1 MEQRSEALRLASI
14 RKKNQINEVQTAKDI
29 QMKQQQDRIQKELI
43 KSQKQEEAALQG
55 LEKLR
60 LKRIE
65 QAKEKHEYE
74 RQRAQQNLE
83 KSKQEFEQEQAQLE
97 ESINKK
103 TARAELIKRERE
115 RTILLSK
122 SRAKEAGA
130 KRELLKKDLETFD
143 DRARRAEIFANM
155 IVPTQPL

>member
-29 QMKQQQDRIQKELI
+29 QMKQQHRIQKELI

-143 DRARRAEIFANM
+143 DRA
-155 IVPTQPL
+155 